1 MCTQLTVVKKQ
12 SMAVQNCKNVKLTEE
27 YIHKFQYSTRT
38 AIEHVLSM
46 GEAVLGVYKKSKSG
60 ELNECDLDYFCQSV
74 GLSRKS
80 PMFRKYKQ
88 IGENAHD
95 FRKHIDR
102 MPSAFSTVYELT
114 TLDPDAFYAVLGNPQ
129 FNSDSTHKQ
138 IQRMAQKNTH
148 VLGKNTSFHKPRRL
162 VNPTSMAKTL
172 KEVNRFSIVI
182 SSDLQE
188 SHFDSI
194 VGVLADYRNKGWI
207 KFDDPQLVDHMIDFD
222 DEEQVEMDKNF
233 TEFRDQNIVDAVV

>member
-1 MCTQLTVVKKQ
+1 
-12 SMAVQNCKNVKLTEE
+12 
-27 YIHKFQYSTRT
+27 
-38 AIEHVLSM
+38 
-46 GEAVLGVYKKSKSG
+46 
-60 ELNECDLDYFCQSV
+60 
-74 GLSRKS
+74 
-80 PMFRKYKQ
+80 
-88 IGENAHD
+88 
-95 FRKHIDR
+95 
-102 MPSAFSTVYELT
+102 
-114 TLDPDAFYAVLGNPQ
+114 
-129 FNSDSTHKQ
+129 
-138 IQRMAQKNTH
+138 
-148 VLGKNTSFHKPRRL
+148 
-162 VNPTSMAKTL
+162 MAKTL